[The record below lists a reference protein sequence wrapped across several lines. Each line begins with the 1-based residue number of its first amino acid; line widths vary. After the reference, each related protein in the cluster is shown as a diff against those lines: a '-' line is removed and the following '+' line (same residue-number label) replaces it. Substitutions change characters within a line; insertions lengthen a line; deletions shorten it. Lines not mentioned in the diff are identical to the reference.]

1 MKQWRKIKK
10 QVNENG
16 VKVRVGK
23 KYRDMLVYMRGQKIA
38 PPLVM
43 ALMQRAGIEVNL
55 IKSEE
60 SDNIDNEVITK
71 ETHET
76 V

>member
-1 MKQWRKIKK
+1 
-10 QVNENG
+10 
-16 VKVRVGK
+16 
-23 KYRDMLVYMRGQKIA
+23 
-38 PPLVM
+38 M

-60 SDNIDNEVITK
+60 SDNINNEVITK

>member
-1 MKQWRKIKK
+1 
-10 QVNENG
+10 VNENG
-16 VKVRVGK
+16 KKERVGK
-23 KYRDMLVYMRGQKIA
+23 KYRDMLVHMRGQKIA
-38 PPLVM
+38 PPLIM

-60 SDNIDNEVITK
+60 SDNINNEVITK

>member
-16 VKVRVGK
+16 KKERVGK
-23 KYRDMLVYMRGQKIA
+23 KYRDELVYMRGQKIA
-38 PPLVM
+38 PPLIM

-60 SDNIDNEVITK
+60 SDNINNEVITK